1 MEKTVLPEIVAA
13 GIYNTALAVRNRET
27 TPPRKTTMFELE
39 LPLEAGGTSV
49 IDGERQPIVPELF
62 VCAKPG
68 QSRHTK
74 VPYTCYYV
82 HLVVKDG
89 SILRSLSRIPNY
101 FLTTHRKEYLKLFR
115 EICRLYDTK
124 LASDELILQG
134 LLLQMIGMMERE
146 TGGAEEKGAGKSNHR
161 LLIEKALSFI
171 EDNLTE
177 ELTLERVAEY
187 VSLSPIHFH
196 NTFKASTGRTLRAY
210 VEEARLKR
218 AVNLLVSTNMTLTRI
233 AFECGFSS
241 QSYFSF
247 VFKRSMGKTP
257 REYAKELCERYGA

>member
-1 MEKTVLPEIVAA
+1 MEKIILPEIVAA
-13 GIYNTALAVRNRET
+13 GIYHTALAVKNREIT
-27 TPPRKTTMFELE
+27 VSRKTTMFELE
-39 LPLEAGGTSV
+39 LPLEAGGASF
-49 IDGERQPIVPELF
+49 INGERQPIVPELL

-68 QSRHTK
+68 QSRHTRI
-74 VPYTCYYV
+74 PYKCYYV
-82 HLVVKDG
+82 HMIVKEGAVYDM
-89 SILRSLSRIPNY
+89 LCRIPNY
-101 FLTTHRKEYLKLFR
+101 FLTMHRKEYVKLFR

-124 LASDELILQG
+124 HPTDEVVLQG
-134 LLLQMIGMMERE
+134 LLLQMIGMLARE
-146 TGGAEEKGAGKSNHR
+146 TRDVGERGTAKSNHHA
-161 LLIEKALSFI
+161 LIEKALAYI
-171 EDNLTE
+171 EENLTE
-177 ELTLERVAEY
+177 DLTLETVAAY

-218 AVNLLVSTNMTLTRI
+218 AVNLLVSTDMTLTEI

-257 REYAKELCERYGA
+257 REYAKEMLGRYGT